1 MPEQKKRRPVDHKH
15 PVIAAAIHVLKAA
28 GGGPLSAKTI
38 FDRAFDRGL
47 LAATAYNTLRGRL
60 SQHQSVAQV
69 VVRKTSVGYMLAL
82 EDIPEDTPE
91 RACAPN
97 RPPLP
102 EALREDPL
110 AVIPT
115 PRPSRRRKPTH
126 VRDVVVT
133 PDWLKAR
140 KAPLEVVACVRQARW
155 QAHWRNREHPT
166 VRELLT
172 GWLTPPAAAW
182 LIEMLPL
189 VDGELRDRLKRAVG
203 QSQRTAV
210 IAIAEKKSSRRRRPR
225 ADKASAEEANDE
237 KEPNRKAG
245 AR

>member
-15 PVIAAAIHVLKAA
+15 PVIAAAIHVLKTA
-28 GGGPLSAKTI
+28 GGGPLSAKLI

-69 VVRKTSVGYMLAL
+69 VVRKTSVGYMLTL
-82 EDIPEDTPE
+82 EGIPEDTPE
-91 RACAPN
+91 RACAPS
-97 RPPLP
+97 RPPP
-102 EALREDPL
+102 PEDPL

-115 PRPSRRRKPTH
+115 PRPSRRRRPLTH
-126 VRDVVVT
+126 VRDVVVD

-155 QAHWRNREHPT
+155 QAHWRNGEHPT

-189 VDGELRDRLKRAVG
+189 VDEELRDRLKRAVG

-210 IAIAEKKSSRRRRPR
+210 IAMTERKKPSRRRRLS
-225 ADKASAEEANDE
+225 ADTALAEEANDE
-237 KEPNRKAG
+237 KELNGTRKAG